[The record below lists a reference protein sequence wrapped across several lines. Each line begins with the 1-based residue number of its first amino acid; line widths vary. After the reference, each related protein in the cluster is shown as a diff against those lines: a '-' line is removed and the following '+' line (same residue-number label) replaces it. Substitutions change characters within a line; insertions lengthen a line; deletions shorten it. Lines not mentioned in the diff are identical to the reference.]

1 MGFAENNEVHDAP
14 ELLLEMAQRLEST
27 RHKLLAD
34 LSRSLR
40 DSERCLKRFGSRSS
54 SPLAHAVEGRL
65 QSSPFLP
72 LRYITCEDD
81 NGRVI
86 LRGRV
91 PTHYLYALAGSVA
104 ESCSD
109 VLRVTNK
116 VEVIPLG
123 QPYAPAALY
132 GA

>member
-1 MGFAENNEVHDAP
+1 MAFAENNEVRDAP

-27 RHKLLAD
+27 RHKLLED
-34 LSRSLR
+34 LSRSLC
-40 DSERCLKRFGSRSS
+40 DSKRCLQRFGSRSS
-54 SPLAHAVEGRL
+54 SLAHAVEGRL

-91 PTHYLYALAGSVA
+91 PTYYLYALAGSVA
-104 ESCSD
+104 ESCSG
-109 VLRVTNK
+109 VLGVTNK